1 MSASD
6 DEMSPDASPD
16 LLGAHVK
23 PDTAAAKR
31 VNKLPLVIFAG
42 VIVAVVVATTYT
54 MADRQKKSELQD
66 IAAPAV
72 LPVVAQAAAPPV
84 RPDRDGRPD
93 GFIEPAAG
101 LSTLPTDAASALG
114 PPQRPDDSVAGSAVM
129 MPTDQRGPAQTAPSA
144 PQEPTAA
151 ERAKEAETAARAA
164 LVAQIQ
170 QQKLEQL
177 RAALVGDSKLEV
189 RGQSR
194 AAATAQPGVASGQGA
209 AGGDAAAT
217 LAALGL
223 PPMDNSAL
231 APSAGQ
237 NALAA
242 AGLAGGAGA
251 VGAAVDRMKQGQ
263 TDKRAFLAQSTAS
276 EHYLQSTREL
286 PISEHELKAGAV
298 MPSVLIS
305 GINSDMP
312 GQVIAQVRENVY
324 DTATGKTIL
333 IPQGARLIGTYDNG
347 VTFGQRRALAGWTR
361 VIYPD
366 GSSLSLGMMPGA
378 DGGGYAGFKDQ
389 VDNHYGRTF
398 GSAVLV
404 SMFAAGI
411 QLSQPKQQA
420 ATGSYDSQQIV
431 AGELGRQ
438 LGQLGMEQAQR
449 NFDVAPTIK
458 IRPGY
463 RFNVMVTK
471 DIVLPPWRGR

>member
-6 DEMSPDASPD
+6 DDMSPDASPD
-16 LLGAHVK
+16 ILAANVK

-31 VNKLPLVIFAG
+31 VNKLPLFIFAG

-54 MADRQKKSELQD
+54 MADRQKKAELQETT
-66 IAAPAV
+66 APAV

-84 RPDRDGRPD
+84 RPDRDARPD
-93 GFIEPAAG
+93 GFIEPAGG
-101 LSTLPTDAASALG
+101 LTAQPTDKFGASG
-114 PPQRPDDSVAGSAVM
+114 PPQRPEDSAGELVDT
-129 MPTDQRGPAQTAPSA
+129 MPTDQRGASQATTVT
-144 PQEPTAA
+144 PQEPSAA

-177 RAALVGDSKLEV
+177 RAALIGDSKLEV
-189 RGQSR
+189 RTQSR
-194 AAATAQPGVASGQGA
+194 AAAGPQAGSVGGPAA
-209 AGGDAAAT
+209 AGGDVAST

-223 PPMDNSAL
+223 PPMDNSPLDPA
-231 APSAGQ
+231 AGQ

-242 AGLAGGAGA
+242 AGLAGGAGM
-251 VGAAVDRMKQGQ
+251 GAGAVDRMKQGQ
-263 TDKRAFLAQSTAS
+263 ADKRAFLAQSTAA
-276 EHYLQSTREL
+276 ENYLQSTREL
-286 PISEHELKAGAV
+286 PISQHELKAGAV

-324 DTATGKTIL
+324 DTATGRTIL

-378 DGGGYAGFKDQ
+378 DGGGYAGFKDK

-411 QLSQPKQQA
+411 QLSQPNQQA